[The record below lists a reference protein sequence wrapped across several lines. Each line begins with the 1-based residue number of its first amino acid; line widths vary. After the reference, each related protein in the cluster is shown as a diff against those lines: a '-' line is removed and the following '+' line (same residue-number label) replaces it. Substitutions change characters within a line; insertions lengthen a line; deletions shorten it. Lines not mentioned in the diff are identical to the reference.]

1 MEAPAIDGAT
11 QPPPWTPAAERAAT
25 SLLSDA
31 AVLLAAHP
39 PQAVMDPADTDDDEE
54 AAEWAAR
61 SAAAT
66 TRLNGAYAAHATVD
80 ASDVDGFEAA
90 YPAAAAAF
98 SFPLDD
104 WQRRALAAVHHRH
117 DILVA
122 APTGC
127 GKTVVAEYAVD
138 RALGAGRRALYT
150 TPVKTLSNQKVR
162 DFRRRYSDAAVGI
175 VTGDRRERPGAPL
188 VVMTAEVLRNSV
200 VAGEDSWTRG
210 VDVCILDE
218 VHMLGDPGRGVVWE
232 ALLLH
237 LPPYIPLVMLSA
249 TVGNAVEI
257 AAWVGRSRGRHVRVV
272 TTPTRVVPL
281 EHTVAVVTDVGRTS
295 PVRET
300 VVATA
305 GRRDLDCAAYR
316 KAIARVVP
324 RRGFRADYLPIA
336 RYLVLSHRSPALFF
350 FFSHAAIHDAATS
363 MGSLDFLARRPAARA
378 AVHRAFAVAMSLLPP
393 DGGPTDDLAVARE
406 SLLRGIG
413 FHHAGLRPL
422 LREVVESLFAAG
434 AVPVLLATETFAVG
448 VHAPARTVVFPAVT
462 KFDGTAFRPLT
473 AGEFAQM
480 AGRAGR
486 RGLDAAGTV
495 TLAVPF
501 GGWPPTAAVL
511 GPLLGTPPA
520 VTSAYRVTYGAL
532 LHHLR
537 QGGGAGSTGLRAIVR
552 RSLGALTGE
561 LLRDQAAALL
571 PAAEMAAA
579 ATQIWGGGSGAA
591 DVGDLL
597 AALDNLQLSGG
608 TDPGGGASGA
618 PVVVVTPRHRLRQII
633 RGLRE
638 LLDGGSVHDALSV
651 DAELRICVLTALHYV
666 DTERQLTPKGR
677 AALHVSSVPAPL
689 LVEVVLGCPGL
700 AALDAAALVA
710 VLSSL
715 VVQTRAAGG
724 RRAAAGPQPYQGFL
738 DDPDAP
744 EGVTQ
749 RQVVAAV
756 KTLAAAE
763 RDAPE
768 RFAALG
774 DAKGGTPHVCS
785 TRAAATG
792 APVLNFR
799 LGTAISSWMGSRDV
813 ATVAAAAG
821 QSYGDMVSNLCR
833 TRELL
838 REAVAVATAAAVSDD
853 APAAGTADALTA
865 AWKQMESVGV
875 ASGVFGG
882 SALEDLAIPDLADAD
897 VDGLAYVEDLATEE
911 ELLPEEDDCGDFLF

>member
-249 TVGNAVEI
+249 TVGNAVEV

-608 TDPGGGASGA
+608 TDPGGG
-618 PVVVVTPRHRLRQII
+618 
-633 RGLRE
+633 
-638 LLDGGSVHDALSV
+638 
-651 DAELRICVLTALHYV
+651 
-666 DTERQLTPKGR
+666 
-677 AALHVSSVPAPL
+677 
-689 LVEVVLGCPGL
+689 L

-774 DAKGGTPHVCS
+774 DAKGGAFHVCS

-838 REAVAVATAAAVSDD
+838 REAVAVATAAAGTDV

>member
-1 MEAPAIDGAT
+1 MEAPATDDAT
-11 QPPPWTPAAERAAT
+11 PPPWTTATERAAT
-25 SLLSDA
+25 DLLSDA
-31 AVLLAAHP
+31 DVLLAAHP
-39 PQAVMDPADTDDDEE
+39 PRAVTDPADTDDDDE
-54 AAEWAAR
+54 AAEWTARAAAAAAR
-61 SAAAT
+61 LDA
-66 TRLNGAYAAHATVD
+66 AYAAHAAVD
-80 ASDVDGFEAA
+80 ASDVGGFDAA

-98 SFPLDD
+98 AFPLDD
-104 WQRRALAAVHHRH
+104 WQRRALVAVHHHH
-117 DILVA
+117 DVLVA

-127 GKTVVAEYAVD
+127 GKTVVAEYAVA

-162 DFRRRYSDAAVGI
+162 DFRRRHGDAAVGI
-175 VTGDRRERPGAPL
+175 VTGDRREQQRAPL
-188 VVMTAEVLRNSV
+188 VVMTTEVLRNSV
-200 VAGEDSWTRG
+200 VAGEDTWTRG
-210 VDVCILDE
+210 VDACILDE

-237 LPPYIPLVMLSA
+237 LPPSIPLVMLSA
-249 TVGNAVEI
+249 TVGNAVEV
-257 AAWVGRSRGRHVRVV
+257 AAWVGRARGRTVRVV

-281 EHTVAVVTDVGRTS
+281 EHTVAVATDSGRAA

-305 GRRDLDCAAYR
+305 GRGGLDRDAYR
-316 KAIARVVP
+316 KAVAPVVP
-324 RRGFRADYLPIA
+324 RRGHRPDYQPIV
-336 RYLVLSHRSPALFF
+336 RYLVLSRRSPALFF
-350 FFSHAAIHDAATS
+350 FFSHAAIHEAATS
-363 MGSLDFLARRPAARA
+363 MASLDLLARRPAARA
-378 AVHRAFAVAMSLLPP
+378 AVHRAFAVALSLLPA
-393 DGGPTDDLAVARE
+393 DGGPTDDLTVARD

-501 GGWPPTAAVL
+501 GGWPPPAAVL
-511 GPLLGTPPA
+511 GPLLGAPPA

-537 QGGGAGSTGLRAIVR
+537 QGGGAGAAGLRAIVR

-561 LLRDQAAALL
+561 LLRDRAAALL
-571 PAAEMAAA
+571 PAAEAAAA
-579 ATQIWGGGSGAA
+579 ATQVWGGGGGAA
-591 DVGDLL
+591 NVGDLL
-597 AALDNLQLSGG
+597 DALDNLRLAGG
-608 TDPGGGASGA
+608 AAGGGGAA
-618 PVVVVTPRHRLRQII
+618 AATAAAVTPPHRLRWII

-638 LLDGGSVHDALSV
+638 LLDGGCVHDGLSV
-651 DAELRICVLTALHYV
+651 DAVRRMHVLAALHYI
-666 DTERQLTPKGR
+666 DADHQLTAKGR
-677 AALHVSSVPAPL
+677 AALPVSSVPAPL
-689 LVEVVLGCPGL
+689 LVEVVLGCPAL
-700 AALDAAALVA
+700 AALDAAALAA

-715 VVQTRAAGG
+715 VAQTRAAGG
-724 RRAAAGPQPYQGFL
+724 RRAAVGPQPYQGLL

-744 EGVTQ
+744 EGVAQ
-749 RQVVAAV
+749 RQLLAAV
-756 KTLAAAE
+756 ETLAAAE
-763 RDAPE
+763 RAAPE
-768 RFAALG
+768 RPAAADG
-774 DAKGGTPHVCS
+774 ADGGGGRLCS

-792 APVLNFR
+792 VPVVNFG
-799 LGTAISSWMGSRDV
+799 LGPAVTSWMGGRDV

-821 QSYGDMVSNLCR
+821 HSYGDVVSNLCR
-833 TRELL
+833 TRELC
-838 REAVAVATAAAVSDD
+838 REALAVATAAAGTDV
-853 APAAGTADALTA
+853 AAAAAATADALATA
-865 AWKQMESVGV
+865 WRKMEAVGV

-882 SALEDLAIPDLADAD
+882 SALEDLDIPDVGDAD
-897 VDGLAYVEDLATEE
+897 TDGLAYVEDLATAA
-911 ELLPEEDDCGDFLF
+911 ELQEDEEDYDDLYF

>member
-1 MEAPAIDGAT
+1 MEAPATDDAT
-11 QPPPWTPAAERAAT
+11 QPPPWTPATERAAT
-25 SLLSDA
+25 DLLSDA

-39 PQAVMDPADTDDDEE
+39 PPAVTDPADTDDDDE
-54 AAEWAAR
+54 AAEWATRAA
-61 SAAAT
+61 AAAT
-66 TRLNGAYAAHATVD
+66 RLDAAYLAHATVD
-80 ASDVDGFEAA
+80 TTDVGGFDAA

-117 DILVA
+117 DVLVA

-127 GKTVVAEYAVD
+127 GKTVVAEYAVA
-138 RALGAGRRALYT
+138 RALAADRRALYT

-162 DFRRRYSDAAVGI
+162 DFRRRHGGAAVGI
-175 VTGDRRERPGAPL
+175 VTGDRRERQGAPL

-200 VAGEDSWTRG
+200 VAGEDTWTRG

-237 LPPYIPLVMLSA
+237 LPPSIPLVMLSA
-249 TVGNAVEI
+249 TVGNAVEV
-257 AAWVGRSRGRHVRVV
+257 AAWVGRARGRHVRVV

-281 EHTVAVVTDVGRTS
+281 EHTVAVSTDVGRTS

-305 GRRDLDCAAYR
+305 GRGDLDRAAYG

-324 RRGFRADYLPIA
+324 RRGFRADYLSIV

-350 FFSHAAIHDAATS
+350 FFSHAAIHEAATS
-363 MGSLDFLARRPAARA
+363 MATVDLLARRLAARA

-501 GGWPPTAAVL
+501 GGWPPAAAVL
-511 GPLLGTPPA
+511 SPLLGTPPA

-537 QGGGAGSTGLRAIVR
+537 QGGGAGAAGLRAIVR

-561 LLRDQAAALL
+561 LLRDRAAALL
-571 PAAEMAAA
+571 PAAEAAA
-579 ATQIWGGGSGAA
+579 AAAQIWGGGGGAA
-591 DVGDLL
+591 QVGDLL
-597 AALDNLQLSGG
+597 AALDSLQLSGG
-608 TDPGGGASGA
+608 TDGGGIAPGA
-618 PVVVVTPRHRLRQII
+618 PVVVVTPPHRLRQII

-638 LLDGGSVHDALSV
+638 LLDGGSVHDALSI
-651 DAELRICVLTALHYV
+651 DAVRRIHVLTALHYL
-666 DTERQLTPKGR
+666 DADRQLTPKGR
-677 AALHVSSVPAPL
+677 AALPVSSVPAPL
-689 LVEVVLGCPGL
+689 LVQVVFGCPAL
-700 AALDAAALVA
+700 ASLDAGAVAA

-715 VVQTRAAGG
+715 VAQTRAAGG
-724 RRAAAGPQPYQGFL
+724 RRTAVGSQPYQGFL
-738 DDPDAP
+738 DDPDVP
-744 EGVTQ
+744 EGVAQ
-749 RQVVAAV
+749 RQLVAAV
-756 KTLAAAE
+756 ETLAAAE

-768 RFAALG
+768 RPATVD
-774 DAKGGTPHVCS
+774 DAVGGGPRLCS

-792 APVLNFR
+792 TSVVNFG
-799 LGTAISSWMGSRDV
+799 LGTAIASWMAGRDV
-813 ATVAAAAG
+813 ATVAASAG
-821 QSYGDMVSNLCR
+821 QSYGDVVSNLCR

-838 REAVAVATAAAVSDD
+838 REAMAVATAAAGTEA
-853 APAAGTADALTA
+853 APAPGTADALAA
-865 AWKQMESVGV
+865 AWNKMEAVGV

-882 SALEDLAIPDLADAD
+882 SALEDLAIPDLGDAD
-897 VDGLAYVEDLATEE
+897 TDGLAHVEDLVTAE
-911 ELLPEEDDCGDFLF
+911 ELQEEDDDYDDFCF